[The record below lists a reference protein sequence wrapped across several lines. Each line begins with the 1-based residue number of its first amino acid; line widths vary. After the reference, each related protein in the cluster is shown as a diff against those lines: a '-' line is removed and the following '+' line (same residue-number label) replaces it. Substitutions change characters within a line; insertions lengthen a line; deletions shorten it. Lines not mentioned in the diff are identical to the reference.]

1 MIDEETYLNHYFY
14 PGKELSDEEVLLLK
28 RAGKDK
34 KASDYLSSLLLR
46 GRYTYHQLFEKL
58 EKKFPSLSEKEIKSL
73 LSPYVADGLIDD
85 KSYAVDF
92 ASSRAEQ
99 AYGSKAI
106 LAELKKRGVNEEI
119 RSSPEVKEAI
129 SSAPEALSLY
139 VDSLYKRKSSIPN
152 KKKKEMISASLLRRG
167 FSYSEIES
175 ALKEKESEKTEE
187 EREAERK
194 EETSTLKKEAKK
206 CYNSLTHTSS
216 FLALD
221 KRERR
226 KKMME
231 KLLRK
236 GFAYEEVVSELD
248 NKEEYSEL

>member
-1 MIDEETYLNHYFY
+1 M
-14 PGKELSDEEVLLLK
+14 V
-28 RAGKDK
+28 
-34 KASDYLSSLLLR
+34 
-46 GRYTYHQLFEKL
+46 
-58 EKKFPSLSEKEIKSL
+58 
-73 LSPYVADGLIDD
+73 
-85 KSYAVDF
+85 
-92 ASSRAEQ
+92 
-99 AYGSKAI
+99 
-106 LAELKKRGVNEEI
+106 
-119 RSSPEVKEAI
+119 
-129 SSAPEALSLY
+129 
-139 VDSLYKRKSSIPN
+139 
-152 KKKKEMISASLLRRG
+152 SASLLRRG